1 MPNRLPS
8 SFHLHLISD
17 ATGETLTTMAKAAA
31 VQYSQVRPIE
41 HVHPLVR
48 TAKQLE
54 RVLKEVEHAPG
65 IVLYTIVN
73 KELIE
78 EIEQRCRDLKVP
90 ALHVLKPIMN
100 VFESYLGAPQTPVV
114 AGQHIVDAD
123 YFRRIDALNFSMAHD
138 DGQLP
143 QDLNAADII
152 ILGISRTSKTPTSI
166 YLAQRGYKTAN
177 LPLVPGI
184 DLPPALTEPHSAFVV
199 GLVASPE
206 RIAEIRRNR
215 VRLMSDRNL
224 DDYVDRTQIA
234 NEINYSRRLCARH
247 GWPIID
253 VTRRSIEETAATII
267 RLLARSR
274 GGRRSPSRTGPR
286 MRELVLASTS
296 PFRRRML
303 QAAGLSFSAVAP
315 EVDESVL
322 KRELAS
328 ARPPAGASDVAAALA
343 RAKAL
348 AVSARMPSAL
358 VIGADQVL
366 ALGDELFDKPGDR
379 PSARDQL
386 QRLRGRQHQLHTAA
400 ALAEGGDIVWSRI
413 EVATLHM
420 RAFSDA
426 YLDDYL
432 AEAGP
437 SMFSTVG
444 GYEIEGRGIQ
454 LFERVE
460 GDHFTII
467 GLPLLPL
474 LAELRDRGVIAT

>member
-8 SFHLHLISD
+8 YFHLHLISD
-17 ATGETLTTMAKAAA
+17 STGETLTTMAKAAA

-48 TAKQLE
+48 TTKQLE
-54 RVLKEVEHAPG
+54 RVLNEVEQAPG
-65 IVLYTIVN
+65 IVLYTVVK

-78 EIEQRCRDLKVP
+78 EIERRCRDLKVP
-90 ALHVLKPIMN
+90 SLHVLQPIMS

-143 QDLNAADII
+143 QDLNSADII

-184 DLPPALTEPHSAFVV
+184 DLPVALTEPHSAFVV

-234 NEINYSRRLCARH
+234 NEITYSRRLCARH

-253 VTRRSIEETAATII
+253 VTRRSIEETAASII
-267 RLLARSR
+267 RLLHDRQE
-274 GGRRSPSRTGPR
+274 TGQSQPDGA
-286 MRELVLASTS
+286 E
-296 PFRRRML
+296 
-303 QAAGLSFSAVAP
+303 
-315 EVDESVL
+315 DE
-322 KRELAS
+322 
-328 ARPPAGASDVAAALA
+328 
-343 RAKAL
+343 
-348 AVSARMPSAL
+348 
-358 VIGADQVL
+358 
-366 ALGDELFDKPGDR
+366 
-379 PSARDQL
+379 
-386 QRLRGRQHQLHTAA
+386 
-400 ALAEGGDIVWSRI
+400 
-413 EVATLHM
+413 
-420 RAFSDA
+420 
-426 YLDDYL
+426 
-432 AEAGP
+432 
-437 SMFSTVG
+437 
-444 GYEIEGRGIQ
+444 
-454 LFERVE
+454 
-460 GDHFTII
+460 
-467 GLPLLPL
+467 
-474 LAELRDRGVIAT
+474 